1 VRPLLKRPADA
12 GLVYAAFGPAGLA
25 TLGRGV
31 GRQPDEREGTMD
43 AWVWIVI
50 AVAAVVVIGVL
61 ILSARKAR
69 QRRLESK
76 RGEARELRTQA
87 QVTAERAEHR
97 AATADELAERARV
110 ERGEAEAAARR
121 ANEVDPDV
129 ED

>member
-1 VRPLLKRPADA
+1 
-12 GLVYAAFGPAGLA
+12 
-25 TLGRGV
+25 
-31 GRQPDEREGTMD
+31 
-43 AWVWIVI
+43 
-50 AVAAVVVIGVL
+50 VVVIGLL

-87 QVTAERAEHR
+87 QATAERAEHR
-97 AATADELAERARV
+97 AATADELAQRARV

-129 ED
+129 DD